1 MSQRSGQIQKP
12 IEVGWGSDHDANN
25 LDVPWEEKLND
36 ILELHAIVRR
46 RWGKRTWRCISTS
59 TVQTMSSK
67 MCNSVIHVELTMNPL
82 RGHGFADHRPIMI
95 EFTVHRFINYTL
107 TLEPMPVY
115 YSASEMFYQFH
126 KMCQPFYVMNIR
138 VNSVLQSV
146 SHPMSMLNKILK
158 PICGIWIK

>member
-1 MSQRSGQIQKP
+1 
-12 IEVGWGSDHDANN
+12 
-25 LDVPWEEKLND
+25 
-36 ILELHAIVRR
+36 
-46 RWGKRTWRCISTS
+46 
-59 TVQTMSSK
+59 

-82 RGHGFADHRPIMI
+82 RGPWFCPSQAIMI
-95 EFTVHRFINYTL
+95 EFTAHRLINYTL

-126 KMCQPFYVMNIR
+126 KMCQPFYGMNIR

-158 PICGIWIK
+158 PICGI